1 MQTRAGVDNLVG
13 AMTKTSKSG
22 GLPETHE
29 PIKASGGVVLRSGSI
44 GPEILVVHRKRY
56 DDWSLPK
63 GKDEPGETPQVAA
76 LREVIEET
84 GQPVR
89 VIAPLRRTQFDTGS
103 GIKDVDWFAMRAT
116 RLAEFIPNDE
126 VDQALWF
133 PVGEVDQLL
142 SYEVDRSLVGSID
155 PEALLSTGTLFLV
168 RHGAAGERD
177 SWEGDDRLRPL
188 SNKGERQA
196 KGIAA
201 LLAGRDIELLVSS
214 PYVRCRQ
221 TVQPLAEELGLDI
234 SEDEALA
241 EGAGGRGT
249 RGLVRTLAGAN
260 AVLCSHGDVI
270 PALIDWMAKKGMSLR
285 SPDDCKKGSIWE
297 VDVRAGEFR
306 KARYL
311 PPPEA

>member
-1 MQTRAGVDNLVG
+1 MTNTR
-13 AMTKTSKSG
+13 KSG
-22 GLPETHE
+22 ASLGTLE
-29 PIKASGGVVLRSGSI
+29 PIKASGGVVLRSGSG

-63 GKDEPGETPQVAA
+63 GKDEPGETPEEAA

-89 VIAPLRRTQFDTGS
+89 VIAPLGRTQFATGF

-116 RLAEFIPNDE
+116 GPAEFMPNDE
-126 VDQALWF
+126 VDQARWVS
-133 PVGEVDQLL
+133 VGEVDQLL
-142 SYEVDRSLVGSID
+142 SYKGDRSLVGSID

-168 RHGAAGERD
+168 RHGAAGDRQA
-177 SWEGDDRLRPL
+177 WEGDDRLRPL
-188 SNKGERQA
+188 STKGERQA

-201 LLAGRDIELLVSS
+201 MLAGRDIDVIVTS

-221 TVQPLAEELGLDI
+221 TVQPLAEELGLEV

-241 EGAGGRGT
+241 EGAGGRAS
-249 RGLVRTLAGAN
+249 RELVRTLAGAN

-270 PALIDWMAKKGMSLR
+270 PALIDWMATKGMSLR
-285 SPDDCKKGSIWE
+285 SPFDCKKGSIWE
-297 VDVRAGEFR
+297 IDVRAGQFR

-311 PPPEA
+311 PPPDA

>member
-1 MQTRAGVDNLVG
+1 M
-13 AMTKTSKSG
+13 
-22 GLPETHE
+22 
-29 PIKASGGVVLRSGSI
+29 LRSGSG
-44 GPEILVVHRKRY
+44 GPEILVVHRQRY

-63 GKDEPGETPQVAA
+63 GKDEPGETPREAA

-89 VIAPLRRTQFDTGS
+89 VIAPLGRTQFNTGS
-103 GIKDVDWFAMRAT
+103 GLKDVDWFAMRAT
-116 RLAEFIPNDE
+116 RPAEFIPDDE
-126 VDQALWF
+126 VDQALW
-133 PVGEVDQLL
+133 VSIGEVDQLL
-142 SYEVDRSLVGSID
+142 TYEGDRSLVGSID
-155 PEALLSTGTLFLV
+155 PEALLSTGTLYLV
-168 RHGAAGERD
+168 RHGAAGERH

-201 LLAGRDIELLVSS
+201 LLAGRNIDVIVTS

-221 TVQPLAEELGLDI
+221 TVQPLALELGLDI

-241 EGAGGRGT
+241 EGAGGRAT
-249 RGLVRTLAGAN
+249 RELVRTLAGAN

-270 PALIDWMAKKGMSLR
+270 PALIDWMGKKGMSLR
-285 SPDDCKKGSIWE
+285 SPFDWKKGSIWE
-297 VDVRAGEFR
+297 IDVRAGQFR